1 MMLDEEWITLTL
13 SLTLRSPP
21 QSSRYT
27 GDFFAQIGRNWKI
40 IRTWVSWRSFYPG
53 KVLIV
58 SLVITWL
65 VTSSLLTRHLT
76 HTARSL
82 RCLRA
87 SGWWSHA
94 RDRVDVIVV
103 ASVCRV
109 FGLERRRVPVH
120 FMLHLLGPRVP
131 VDEAAVGLSLGASD
145 TVPGCWSLS
154 PGASTWSVTWSEA
167 GLAWVGGCGLGCDL
181 SRVPGLAT
189 PTAQPTGGGRLV
201 GARGDGSGDRAQT
214 RDVGLLGVPARRAVS
229 PSHVQAPVLRLQHN
243 NNCQN
248 NIWSESGNFM
258 SQSKHLWLRL
268 RCSNTFRLGY

>member
-76 HTARSL
+76 HTAR
-82 RCLRA
+82 A
-87 SGWWSHA
+87 SGCWSHA

-103 ASVCRV
+103 ASIRRV
-109 FGLERRRVPVH
+109 FWLERRRVPVH

-189 PTAQPTGGGRLV
+189 PTAPPTRGGSLV
-201 GARGDGSGDRAQT
+201 GARGDGSGDRTQT

-258 SQSKHLWLRL
+258 SQSKHLLLRL